1 MIKMVLL
8 VILLVFSTIVIIA
21 VIYLK
26 WRRRTVPWRNLAFLL
41 FILLF
46 PGIIITPYILLNYN
60 TKKYWSEV
68 MYAVRQSQVIGLD
81 GYEVP
86 IRKMQILS
94 INSSQAK
101 VYVVTPALAA
111 NKVAYVG
118 GEFSLTKHN
127 GRWIPDEMERTLWSN
142 TGTADDNIFPPDT
155 KINSYQNMP
164 VNLYENPA
172 ISDNG
177 RYIVYRAWGLK
188 SNGNEQS
195 VIGVFLVDRKT
206 KRRFRCDS
214 RNDIMNSFMP
224 AISAD
229 GNYVTFVSSLANG
242 RMVVFKYNVSSKYLK
257 EICQIP
263 PYYYS
268 LNISDDGSKIF
279 LVASDETNAGIFLCD
294 EMTASCRLLIENNV
308 GRFSISGGS
317 RFFLVNEQD
326 RNARLLVLQDLL
338 NNDYKRTVKRGINSP
353 IIGAMAHDKK
363 GEIITFCS
371 PASNLVP
378 ADYNGHD
385 DVFIFDVLA
394 NKLSLISISSNGEK
408 GDGES
413 GILGLDVSA
422 NGRYITFQS
431 RSSNLSHDKLSTTS
445 AVFLHDR
452 YSRSTKLISNVGKVA
467 YFPKI
472 SGDGRYIVFQE
483 LSPSLQDGYVSDTVV
498 NRMYDINSGK
508 LSKL

>member
-1 MIKMVLL
+1 MVLL
-8 VILLVFSTIVIIA
+8 VILLVFSSIVIVAI
-21 VIYLK
+21 IFLK
-26 WRRRTVPWRNLAFLL
+26 WRRRAIPWQNVGLL
-41 FILLF
+41 LILLF

-60 TKKYWSEV
+60 TKKYWPEV
-68 MYAVRQSQVIGLD
+68 MYAVRQSQVIGLE

-94 INSSQAK
+94 INSSHAK
-101 VYVVTPALAA
+101 VYVVTPELAA

-142 TGTADDNIFPPDT
+142 TGTADDDIFPPDT
-155 KINSYQNMP
+155 KKDTYQNMP
-164 VNLYENPA
+164 VNLYENPS

-177 RYIVYRAWGLK
+177 RYIVYRAWGLNN

-195 VIGVFLVDRKT
+195 VIGVILVDRRT
-206 KRRFRCDS
+206 KRRFRCDT

-242 RMVVFKYNVSSKYLK
+242 RMVVFKYNVASNHLK

-279 LVASDETNAGIFLCD
+279 LVASDEKNAGIFLCD
-294 EMTASCRLLIENNV
+294 ETTASCRLLIEKNA
-308 GRFSISGGS
+308 GLFSISGGS

-326 RNARLLVLQDLL
+326 GNARLLVLQDLL
-338 NNDYKRTVKRGINSP
+338 NSDYKRTVKRGINSP
-353 IIGAMAHDKK
+353 TIGSMAHDKK
-363 GEIITFCS
+363 GEIIAFCS

-413 GILGLDVSA
+413 GILGLDISA
-422 NGRYITFQS
+422 NGQLITFQS
-431 RSSNLSHDKLSTTS
+431 RSSNLSHDRLSTTS

-483 LSPSLQDGYVSDTVV
+483 LSPSLHDGYVSDTVV
-498 NRMYDINSGK
+498 NRIYDINSGK
-508 LSKL
+508 LFKI